1 MCVWQGGHQRIL
13 KLQTGV
19 CQRRWLFDLQKR
31 VYRKLET
38 SDGELIS
45 EGDTSERGS
54 QWRSLPENSF
64 SSHCNVVYL
73 IGFGIF
79 FFRFRPAVFCSSL
92 SMSLSCKEKVSL
104 LFNRFFFIL
113 TIIRFIYLF
122 FYQKVI
128 VCLRVVNDDTALHLL
143 YGVRRTSRWNTDLVV
158 GVYLSGVAC
167 TDEVSSLFRG
177 ELNPVAAK
185 AQKKVQI
192 PEGQVDTFFYCYQF
206 LLVISF

>member
-1 MCVWQGGHQRIL
+1 
-13 KLQTGV
+13 
-19 CQRRWLFDLQKR
+19 
-31 VYRKLET
+31 
-38 SDGELIS
+38 
-45 EGDTSERGS
+45 
-54 QWRSLPENSF
+54 
-64 SSHCNVVYL
+64 
-73 IGFGIF
+73 
-79 FFRFRPAVFCSSL
+79 
-92 SMSLSCKEKVSL
+92 MSLSCKEKVSL
-104 LFNRFFFIL
+104 LFNRFFSFLLLFDLFI
-113 TIIRFIYLF
+113 LF

-192 PEGQVDTFFYCYQF
+192 PEG
-206 LLVISF
+206 

>member
-1 MCVWQGGHQRIL
+1 
-13 KLQTGV
+13 
-19 CQRRWLFDLQKR
+19 
-31 VYRKLET
+31 
-38 SDGELIS
+38 
-45 EGDTSERGS
+45 
-54 QWRSLPENSF
+54 
-64 SSHCNVVYL
+64 
-73 IGFGIF
+73 
-79 FFRFRPAVFCSSL
+79 
-92 SMSLSCKEKVSL
+92 MSLSCKEKVSL
-104 LFNRFFFIL
+104 LFNRFFSFL
-113 TIIRFIYLF
+113 LLFDLF

-192 PEGQVDTFFYCYQF
+192 PEG
-206 LLVISF
+206 